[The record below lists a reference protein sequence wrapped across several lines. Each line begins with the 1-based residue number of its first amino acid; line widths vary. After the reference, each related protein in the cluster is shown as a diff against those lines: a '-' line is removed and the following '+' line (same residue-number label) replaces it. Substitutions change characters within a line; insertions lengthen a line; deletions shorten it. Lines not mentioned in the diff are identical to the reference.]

1 MHKPTGPNPSI
12 SSSTELNE
20 VDCITGHIGPVSRIK
35 FHFALLHSCQNLLVL
50 LTSIHV
56 RTNQPTPTVHVHT
69 AERRVIAS
77 LINYILFVSCL
88 GRERGTGGLGGLS
101 RSFFGK
107 IPTGRLTC
115 LLLCY

>member
-88 GRERGTGGLGGLS
+88 GRERRTGGLGGLS
-101 RSFFGK
+101 
-107 IPTGRLTC
+107 
-115 LLLCY
+115 